1 MADLLIELVGEEIP
15 ARMQTMAAQ
24 HFATAVKTALDD
36 LGVWTDAASI
46 DGLCGPRHLA
56 VYARGIAVSQ
66 PDRMIEKRGPRVDAP
81 EAAIA
86 GFVASAGVPRE
97 ALIEEDT
104 PKGRFFFAR
113 NHVTGADTKSLLGDV
128 VTSILT
134 EFPWPKSQRW
144 GRGSFR
150 WVRPLHR
157 INILFDGDALAGS
170 FDLGGGDALTF
181 GTTSCGHYF
190 ESPGDISLEGVG
202 SVDDFKQRLALA
214 HVIIDQSDRRAAI
227 IDGARSLAK
236 SVDCTVNEAQL
247 GGYIQD
253 IAGLVESPT
262 ALLGQ
267 IEDRFMKLPPEL
279 LQATIAT
286 HQKYI
291 TLQDRSGNF
300 SPYFIVVSNRQSNP
314 KRDKVIMAGNQ
325 RVLRARLAD
334 AEFFWQQDQKQRLES
349 YVAEL
354 QAVTFYEGLGD
365 LHAKAVRL
373 EKLATVLAPYIAGC
387 DAQHAGR
394 AGVLAKADLVTGMV
408 GEFPELQGIIGGY
421 YARHDGEADS
431 VASAIATH
439 YRPQGPTDDVPETPT
454 AKAVALADKIDTL
467 VGFFGIGAKP
477 TGSKDPFAL
486 RRAALGVIRIILDA
500 ELSLPL
506 ATLLQKAAE
515 NYQFDAVD
523 GDILPFIRDR
533 LRVYLRDQNMRH
545 DVVAAALA
553 DSSGDDLCR
562 MADEARS
569 LAGFL
574 ADGEGAG
581 LMAGWRRVSSML
593 SAEEKKAKKS
603 FPATTD
609 PALFNDIEQ
618 RLHTALAA
626 VPDSD
631 VDFASKLTALGQ
643 LRLPIDAF
651 FDGIVV
657 NDDDPAIRL
666 NRLGLLAVIR
676 EKMLMVADFSKI
688 EGYK

>member
-181 GTTSCGHYF
+181 GATSCGHYF

-300 SPYFIVVSNRQSNP
+300 SPYFIVVSNRQSDP
-314 KRDKVIMAGNQ
+314 KRDQVIMAGNQ

-365 LHAKAVRL
+365 LHAKALRL

-421 YARHDGEADS
+421 YARHDGEANT

-523 GDILPFIRDR
+523 EDILPFIRDR

-553 DSSGDDLCR
+553 DSSGDDVCR

-688 EGYK
+688 EG

>member
-66 PDRMIEKRGPRVDAP
+66 PDRVIEKRGPRVDAP

-97 ALIEEDT
+97 ALSEEDT

-202 SVDDFKQRLALA
+202 SVDEFKQRLALA

-227 IDGARSLAK
+227 IDGAKSLAK

-300 SPYFIVVSNRQSNP
+300 SPYFIVVSNRQSDP
-314 KRDKVIMAGNQ
+314 KRDQVIMAGNQ

-365 LHAKAVRL
+365 LHAKALRL

-421 YARHDGEADS
+421 YARNDGEADS

-439 YRPQGPTDDVPETPT
+439 YRPQGPTDDLPETPT

-523 GDILPFIRDR
+523 EDILPFIRDR

-553 DSSGDDLCR
+553 DSSGDDVCR
-562 MADEARS
+562 MVDEARS

-688 EGYK
+688 EG

>member
-190 ESPGDISLEGVG
+190 ELPGDISLEGVG

-314 KRDKVIMAGNQ
+314 KRDQVIMAGNQ

-365 LHAKAVRL
+365 LHAKALRL

-431 VASAIATH
+431 VASAITTH

-523 GDILPFIRDR
+523 EDILPFIRDR

-618 RLHTALAA
+618 RLHTALGA

-631 VDFASKLTALGQ
+631 VDFATKLTALGQ
-643 LRLPIDAF
+643 LRLPIDTF

-676 EKMLMVADFSKI
+676 QKMLMVADFSKI
-688 EGYK
+688 EG

>member
-1 MADLLIELVGEEIP
+1 MADLLIELVSEEIP
-15 ARMQTMAAQ
+15 ARMQNMAAQ
-24 HFATAVKTALDD
+24 HFATAVRTALDD
-36 LGVWTDAASI
+36 LGVWTNDARI

-56 VYARGIAVSQ
+56 VYASGVAVAQ
-66 PDRMIEKRGPRVDAP
+66 PGRVIEKRGPRVDAP
-81 EAAIA
+81 ETAIA

-113 NHVTGADTKSLLGDV
+113 NHVTGADTQSLLGDV

-157 INILFDGDALAGS
+157 INILFDGQALAGS
-170 FDLGGGDALTF
+170 FDLGGGEKLAF

-190 ESPGDISLEGVG
+190 ESPDDISLDGVG
-202 SVDDFKQRLALA
+202 SLADFKQRLALA
-214 HVIIDQSDRRAAI
+214 HVIIDQSDRHAAI
-227 IDGARSLAK
+227 IDGAKSLAA
-236 SVDCTVNEAQL
+236 SVGCTVDEAQL

-267 IEDRFMKLPPEL
+267 IEERFMRLPPEL

-291 TLQDRSGNF
+291 TLQDQSGKF
-300 SPYFIVVSNRQSNP
+300 SPYFIVVSNRQSDP
-314 KRDKVIMAGNQ
+314 KRDQVIMAGNQ

-334 AEFFWQQDQKQRLES
+334 AEFFWQQDQKQRLDS
-349 YVAEL
+349 YVAPL

-365 LHAKAVRL
+365 LHAKALRL
-373 EKLATVLAPYIAGC
+373 EKLATMLAPYIDGC
-387 DAQHAGR
+387 DAKHAGR
-394 AGVLAKADLVTGMV
+394 AGCLAKADLVTGMV

-431 VASAIATH
+431 VATAIATH
-439 YRPQGPTDDVPETPT
+439 YRPQGPADDVPETPT

-486 RRAALGVIRIILDA
+486 RRAALGVIRIILDG

-515 NYQFDAVD
+515 NYQFEAVD
-523 GDILPFIRDR
+523 QDLLPFIRDR

-553 DSSGDDLCR
+553 DASGDDVCR

-593 SAEEKKAKKS
+593 SAEEKKAKTAFS
-603 FPATTD
+603 ATTD
-609 PALFNDIEQ
+609 PTLFNDIEQ
-618 RLHTALAA
+618 RLHKALIA
-626 VPDSD
+626 VPDNG
-631 VDFASKLTALGQ
+631 VDFSVQLTALGQ

-666 NRLGLLAVIR
+666 NRLGLLAAIR

-688 EGYK
+688 EG

>member
-81 EAAIA
+81 ETAIA

-291 TLQDRSGNF
+291 TLQDLSGNF
-300 SPYFIVVSNRQSNP
+300 SPYFIVVSNRQADP
-314 KRDKVIMAGNQ
+314 KRDQVIMAGNQ

-387 DAQHAGR
+387 DAQQAGR

-533 LRVYLRDQNMRH
+533 MRVYLRDQNMRH

-603 FPATTD
+603 FPATID

-618 RLHTALAA
+618 RLHTALGA

-688 EGYK
+688 EG

>member
-1 MADLLIELVGEEIP
+1 MADLLIELVSEEIP
-15 ARMQTMAAQ
+15 ARMQNMAAQ
-24 HFATAVKTALDD
+24 HFATAVRTALDD
-36 LGVWTDAASI
+36 LGVWTNDAGI

-56 VYARGIAVSQ
+56 VYASGIAVAQ
-66 PDRMIEKRGPRVDAP
+66 PDRVIEKRGPRVDAP

-113 NHVTGADTKSLLGDV
+113 NHVTGADTQSLLGDI

-157 INILFDGDALAGS
+157 INILFDGQALAGS
-170 FDLGGGDALTF
+170 FDLGGGEKLAF

-190 ESPGDISLEGVG
+190 ESPDDISLDGVG
-202 SVDDFKQRLALA
+202 SLADFKQRLALA
-214 HVIIDQSDRRAAI
+214 HVIIDQSDRHAAI
-227 IDGARSLAK
+227 IDGAKSLAA
-236 SVDCTVNEAQL
+236 SVGCTLDEAQL

-267 IEDRFMKLPPEL
+267 IEERFMRLPPEL

-291 TLQDRSGNF
+291 TLQDQSGKF
-300 SPYFIVVSNRQSNP
+300 SPYFIVVSNRQSDP
-314 KRDKVIMAGNQ
+314 KRDQVIMAGNQ

-334 AEFFWQQDQKQRLES
+334 AEFFWQQDQKQRLDS
-349 YVAEL
+349 YVAPL

-365 LHAKAVRL
+365 LHAKALRL
-373 EKLATVLAPYIAGC
+373 EKLATMLAPYIDGC
-387 DAQHAGR
+387 DAKHAGR
-394 AGVLAKADLVTGMV
+394 AGCLAKADLVTGMV

-431 VASAIATH
+431 VATAIATH
-439 YRPQGPTDDVPETPT
+439 YRPQGPADDVPETPT

-486 RRAALGVIRIILDA
+486 RRAALGVIRIILDG

-523 GDILPFIRDR
+523 EDLLPFIRDR

-553 DSSGDDLCR
+553 DASGDDVCR

-593 SAEEKKAKKS
+593 SAEEKKAKTAFS
-603 FPATTD
+603 ATTD
-609 PALFNDIEQ
+609 PTLFNDIEQ
-618 RLHTALAA
+618 RLHKALIA
-626 VPDSD
+626 VPDNGF
-631 VDFASKLTALGQ
+631 DFSVQLTALGQ
-643 LRLPIDAF
+643 LRLPIDEF

-666 NRLGLLAVIR
+666 NRLGLLAAIR

-688 EGYK
+688 EG

>member
-1 MADLLIELVGEEIP
+1 MADLLIELVSEEIP
-15 ARMQTMAAQ
+15 ARMQNMAAQ
-24 HFATAVKTALDD
+24 HFATAVRTALED
-36 LGVWTDAASI
+36 LGVWTNDAGI

-56 VYARGIAVSQ
+56 VYASGIAVAQ
-66 PDRMIEKRGPRVDAP
+66 PDRVIEKRGPRVDAP

-113 NHVTGADTKSLLGDV
+113 NHVTGADTQSLLGDI

-157 INILFDGDALAGS
+157 INILFDGQALAGS
-170 FDLGGGDALTF
+170 FDLGGGEKLAF

-190 ESPGDISLEGVG
+190 ESPDDISLDGVG
-202 SVDDFKQRLALA
+202 SLADFKQRLALA
-214 HVIIDQSDRRAAI
+214 HVIIDQSDRHAAI
-227 IDGARSLAK
+227 IDGAKSLAA
-236 SVDCTVNEAQL
+236 SVGCTLDEAQL

-267 IEDRFMKLPPEL
+267 IEERFMRLPPEL

-291 TLQDRSGNF
+291 TLQDQSGKF
-300 SPYFIVVSNRQSNP
+300 SPYFIVVSNRQSDP
-314 KRDKVIMAGNQ
+314 KRDQVIMAGNQ

-334 AEFFWQQDQKQRLES
+334 AEFFWQQDQKQRLDS
-349 YVAEL
+349 YVAPL

-365 LHAKAVRL
+365 LHAKALRL
-373 EKLATVLAPYIAGC
+373 EKLATMLAPYIDGC
-387 DAQHAGR
+387 DAKHAGR
-394 AGVLAKADLVTGMV
+394 AGCLAKADLVTGMV

-431 VASAIATH
+431 VATAIATH
-439 YRPQGPTDDVPETPT
+439 YRPQGPADDVPETPT

-486 RRAALGVIRIILDA
+486 RRAALGVIRIILDG

-523 GDILPFIRDR
+523 EDLLPFIRDR

-553 DSSGDDLCR
+553 DASGDDVCR

-593 SAEEKKAKKS
+593 SAEEKKAKTAFS
-603 FPATTD
+603 ATTD
-609 PALFNDIEQ
+609 PTLFNDIEQ
-618 RLHTALAA
+618 RLHKALIA
-626 VPDSD
+626 VPDNG
-631 VDFASKLTALGQ
+631 VDFSVQLTALGQ

-666 NRLGLLAVIR
+666 NRLGLLAAIR

-688 EGYK
+688 EG